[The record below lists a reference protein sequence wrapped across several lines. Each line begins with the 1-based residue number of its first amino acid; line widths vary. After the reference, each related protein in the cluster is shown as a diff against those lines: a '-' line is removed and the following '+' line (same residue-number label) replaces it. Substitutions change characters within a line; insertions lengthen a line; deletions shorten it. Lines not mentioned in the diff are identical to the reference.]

1 MGEKRKL
8 VVRTKDNPNESKLFR
23 MVFESAPNAMLL
35 VDRAG
40 SIEIVNAQAEK
51 VFGYHRDELIGK
63 SVETL
68 IPDRLGKKHLDFKSK
83 FLDQP
88 VARPMGAGRD
98 LYAKKKNGVE
108 FPVEIGLNP
117 VETPDGIKVLA
128 AIIDISDRKKAEE
141 RFRLVVESAPN
152 AMILVNKEGTI
163 TLVNSMTENLFGY
176 SRSEVIGMNVE
187 MLIPIRYRHDHA
199 QFRHAFFDKPQHREM
214 GAGRDLFARRKDG
227 SEFPVEIGLNPI
239 EALEGSLVLASIIDI
254 TERKLLE
261 ANRLKSDFLAN
272 MSHELRTPLNAIL
285 GFSELLADRRVGPL
299 NEKQLEYLNDIHSGG
314 THLLQLI
321 NNILDLSKI
330 EAGKVELSTEKF
342 DLMEVV
348 EGVASVLKPL
358 ASKSALTMT
367 HRIKGSIPPAR
378 LDKSKFRQILFNLMS
393 NAIKFNKVG
402 GFVKVELEMINEDQV
417 CLAVEDSGKGIAKVD
432 LKKLFIPFVQL
443 DSGTNREYEGSGL
456 GLALTKNLVE
466 LHHGTINVKSE
477 LGRGSIFT
485 VVLPLRIESEHLN
498 QD

>member
-1 MGEKRKL
+1 L
-8 VVRTKDNPNESKLFR
+8 V
-23 MVFESAPNAMLL
+23 
-35 VDRAG
+35 
-40 SIEIVNAQAEK
+40 
-51 VFGYHRDELIGK
+51 
-63 SVETL
+63 
-68 IPDRLGKKHLDFKSK
+68 
-83 FLDQP
+83 
-88 VARPMGAGRD
+88 
-98 LYAKKKNGVE
+98 
-108 FPVEIGLNP
+108 
-117 VETPDGIKVLA
+117 
-128 AIIDISDRKKAEE
+128 
-141 RFRLVVESAPN
+141 
-152 AMILVNKEGTI
+152 
-163 TLVNSMTENLFGY
+163 
-176 SRSEVIGMNVE
+176 
-187 MLIPIRYRHDHA
+187 
-199 QFRHAFFDKPQHREM
+199 
-214 GAGRDLFARRKDG
+214 
-227 SEFPVEIGLNPI
+227 
-239 EALEGSLVLASIIDI
+239 
-254 TERKLLE
+254 
-261 ANRLKSDFLAN
+261 
-272 MSHELRTPLNAIL
+272 
-285 GFSELLADRRVGPL
+285 DRRVGPL